1 MKKAILLEKNHRDVK
16 NVSGDITGHEYDVF
30 FDDIFIGT
38 ISGNSYGR
46 YGCNSGMFLECETTT
61 PLTEI
66 AEKMGVELVDVQ
78 GKPIAKCL

>member
-1 MKKAILLEKNHRDVK
+1 MRKAVYLEKNHRDVE
-16 NVSGDITGHEYDVF
+16 NIYGDVTGSEYDVF

-38 ISGNSYGR
+38 VRGNSYGP
-46 YGCNSGMFLECETTT
+46 YGCNTGMFRGCQTTS

-66 AEKMGVELVDVQ
+66 SEKLGIDLIDKH